1 MCHDTVNDT
10 LCEKVMKR
18 TIAIAMLTLVV
29 AVAGFYVW
37 RDFIYQPRLCH
48 SRPGVEAALKTGDL
62 VLSAGGRFKSDVV
75 RWKSESDTEF
85 SHIGIVV
92 RRGSMPMVVHMSSDL
107 DVIKCQTVSDFIT
120 TADSEA
126 LEFYRF
132 VEPIDTV
139 KLTMALDSLLAMNKL
154 FDGDFDIK
162 DDEKY
167 YCTELVLKTLRDI
180 GDTRYKQIKYDRSL
194 YPDDIVRSG
203 LVRSVA
209 RISD

>member
-1 MCHDTVNDT
+1 
-10 LCEKVMKR
+10 
-18 TIAIAMLTLVV
+18 
-29 AVAGFYVW
+29 
-37 RDFIYQPRLCH
+37 
-48 SRPGVEAALKTGDL
+48 
-62 VLSAGGRFKSDVV
+62 
-75 RWKSESDTEF
+75 
-85 SHIGIVV
+85 
-92 RRGSMPMVVHMSSDL
+92 
-107 DVIKCQTVSDFIT
+107 
-120 TADSEA
+120 
-126 LEFYRF
+126 
-132 VEPIDTV
+132 
-139 KLTMALDSLLAMNKL
+139 MNKL